1 MTLALQDCLWDIL
14 ESEACERYFIG
25 DAEKPAFLILDK
37 WNPLA
42 NNSFELYMNH
52 VSRLGRFKTHKK
64 TIEALD
70 AVLSTANHKIHVFKQ
85 KKRGMASFGK
95 KILYATID
103 PNLPKKPSVKVKK

>member
-1 MTLALQDCLWDIL
+1 MSLALQDCLWDIL

-42 NNSFELYMNH
+42 NNAFELYMNC
-52 VSRLGRFKTHKK
+52 VSRLGKFRTRKQA
-64 TIEALD
+64 IERLD
-70 AVLSTANHKIHVFKQ
+70 AVLSTANHKICVFKQ
-85 KKRGMASFGK
+85 KKIGIASFGK

-103 PNLPKKPSVKVKK
+103 PNLPKKPCMEVKK